1 MATNI
6 DVSLLK
12 GGAPDPVSGAVK
24 KSVDPNNTHASFVHY
39 STTSPIHHAATLL
52 HHSIPPPPLTL
63 SLWMEL
69 LGEILIIFCLIV
81 VIKFCVSGIVRNYR
95 VMLCQKQFRQGLLL
109 SNRHHEAEALVVL
122 DQIIRQFG
130 QSKDEVLKE
139 YMAKIFV
146 KKGDIALSIH
156 RKEEAIAAF
165 QAVIDRFST
174 DQTPSLRQWVKKAQ
188 QQLDPDSTVT
198 AQPEK

>member
-1 MATNI
+1 
-6 DVSLLK
+6 
-12 GGAPDPVSGAVK
+12 
-24 KSVDPNNTHASFVHY
+24 
-39 STTSPIHHAATLL
+39 
-52 HHSIPPPPLTL
+52 
-63 SLWMEL
+63 
-69 LGEILIIFCLIV
+69 
-81 VIKFCVSGIVRNYR
+81 
-95 VMLCQKQFRQGLLL
+95 
-109 SNRHHEAEALVVL
+109 
-122 DQIIRQFG
+122 QFG